1 MITFSPIQKLIQETL
16 FKKMKMLDKTPPI
29 EINEPSS
36 DDGGG
41 PQQNYMFARSVFFT
55 DDIFINARTKTYCT
69 YGW

>member
-36 DDGGG
+36 DDG
-41 PQQNYMFARSVFFT
+41 YKE
-55 DDIFINARTKTYCT
+55 TKKILENLDK
-69 YGW
+69 